1 MSGLAVA
8 WHFLNKKYNAVTDDY
23 GCHGIEKS
31 MGSFWDAVTFLQ
43 TLAKLLDEL
52 RNVGVIIDDDTV
64 VHNILTEF
72 SQDLKSSSGQSQ

>member
-1 MSGLAVA
+1 MELSL
-8 WHFLNKKYNAVTDDY
+8 FERKIQCTDDC

-31 MGSFWDAVTFLQ
+31 MGFFWDVVTFLQ

-72 SQDLKSSSGQSQ
+72 SQDLKSLSRQSQ